1 MFFLPTG
8 MWAFVFENI
17 AEFVQR
23 PRQITDKEFEEK
35 RDLLQKNVGKLL
47 QIGKKLQLD
56 KKDFEVKTRNWQWW
70 KCCKKI
76 RPEQAFEAQ
85 QNLFEKNCM
94 LAEEEYQKLD

>member
-1 MFFLPTG
+1 MKIGFPQYVMGIYTFIGWLMVMFFLPTG

-47 QIGKKLQLD
+47 QIGKKL
-56 KKDFEVKTRNWQWW
+56 
-70 KCCKKI
+70 
-76 RPEQAFEAQ
+76 
-85 QNLFEKNCM
+85 
-94 LAEEEYQKLD
+94 

>member
-1 MFFLPTG
+1 MKIGFPQYVMGIYTFIGWLMVMFFLPTG

-35 RDLLQKNVGKLL
+35 RDLLQQNVGKLL

-56 KKDFEVKTRNWQWW
+56 KKDFEVKTRNW
-70 KCCKKI
+70 
-76 RPEQAFEAQ
+76 
-85 QNLFEKNCM
+85 
-94 LAEEEYQKLD
+94 

>member
-23 PRQITDKEFEEK
+23 PKAISDREFEEK

-47 QIGKKLQLD
+47 VIGKKLQ
-56 KKDFEVKTRNWQWW
+56 
-70 KCCKKI
+70 
-76 RPEQAFEAQ
+76 
-85 QNLFEKNCM
+85 
-94 LAEEEYQKLD
+94 